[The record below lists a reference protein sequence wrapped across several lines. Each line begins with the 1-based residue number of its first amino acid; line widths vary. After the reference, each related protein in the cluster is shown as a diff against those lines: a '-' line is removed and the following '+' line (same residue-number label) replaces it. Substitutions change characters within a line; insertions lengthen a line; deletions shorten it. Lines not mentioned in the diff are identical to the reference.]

1 MAWTIPYTW
10 EERMVSAGQLN
21 QYLRDNLD
29 FLSTHTHSGAS
40 GDGSDTL
47 AISYTGTNQGT
58 QAMPDTTVSPSSVG
72 ILQRKG
78 DNLEYYN
85 GSAVVQLN
93 ESSSANVA
101 SPRKLGTGATD
112 ASAGNHTH

>member
-1 MAWTIPYTW
+1 MAYSIPFSWT
-10 EERMVSAGQLN
+10 ERMVVAAQLN
-21 QYLRDNLD
+21 QYLRDNLA
-29 FLSTHTHSGAS
+29 FLSTHTHSGVS

-47 AISYTGTNQGT
+47 AISLTTTGQGI
-58 QAMPDTTVSPSSVG
+58 QAMPDKAVSPSSVG

-85 GSAVVQLN
+85 GAVVQLN

-101 SPRKLGTGATD
+101 SPRQLGLGATV
-112 ASAGNHTH
+112 AAAGNHTH